1 MSCMDRIVGELQ
13 GIRDEIG
20 KEKAAWETSAA
31 LSNDAEHRKE
41 YTSIAEGLQK
51 AISIVDRRIEEIEKE
66 VE

>member
-1 MSCMDRIVGELQ
+1 MERILEELQ
-13 GIRDEIG
+13 GIRNEIG
-20 KEKAAWETSAA
+20 KEKAAWEMSAA

-51 AISIVDRRIEEIEKE
+51 AVSIVDRRIEEIEKE

>member
-1 MSCMDRIVGELQ
+1 MERILGELQ

-20 KEKAAWETSAA
+20 KEKAAWEMSAA
-31 LSNDAEHRKE
+31 LSNDTEHRKE
-41 YTSIAEGLQK
+41 YTNIAEGLQK